1 MPHVLLVEDDRLT
14 RIILRDML
22 KKTGFQGAQHR
33 NEFVY
38 LCALPALSLVGC
50 APPSDVAWRQQLSA
64 DCASV
69 TIAENGD
76 KALNLLERPKLKSA
90 YTVILTDVHM
100 PKVRIRLGRP
110 QCLLSP

>member
-1 MPHVLLVEDDRLT
+1 MS
-14 RIILRDML
+14 
-22 KKTGFQGAQHR
+22 
-33 NEFVY
+33 
-38 LCALPALSLVGC
+38 LSISARFRFAVRPQVTWPGD
-50 APPSDVAWRQQLSA
+50 SSLSA
-64 DCASV
+64 DCAAV